1 MSLLQG
7 KSLLGLQ
14 GATREEIEL
23 ILRAAARMKAVVNS
37 GNKKLPL
44 LRGKSVVNM
53 FFEPSTRTSGSFEM
67 AANYLDASVVNF
79 TPCGSS
85 LVKGESFRD
94 TLLTVTAMGVDAIVM
109 RHKQEGSP
117 LFAHQCV
124 DPVIINAGDGAHE
137 HPTQALLDLYT
148 IQEVKGRIDGLKV
161 VIVGDIDH
169 SRVARSNVYGLK
181 TMGADVHLVGPRT
194 LLQPELAVA
203 LGITF
208 HYDLDEALEG
218 ADVINV
224 LRIQKERQGAGF
236 FPSDGEYYSQ
246 FGINAV
252 RLQTAKKDVLILHP
266 GPMNR
271 GLEIG
276 TDICYG
282 SHSSI
287 QEQVKN
293 GLCVRMAVLYLT
305 IIGGDENGI
314 TR

>member
-1 MSLLQG
+1 
-7 KSLLGLQ
+7 
-14 GATREEIEL
+14 
-23 ILRAAARMKAVVNS
+23 
-37 GNKKLPL
+37 
-44 LRGKSVVNM
+44 
-53 FFEPSTRTSGSFEM
+53 
-67 AANYLDASVVNF
+67 
-79 TPCGSS
+79 
-85 LVKGESFRD
+85 
-94 TLLTVTAMGVDAIVM
+94 
-109 RHKQEGSP
+109 
-117 LFAHQCV
+117 
-124 DPVIINAGDGAHE
+124 
-137 HPTQALLDLYT
+137 
-148 IQEVKGRIDGLKV
+148 
-161 VIVGDIDH
+161 
-169 SRVARSNVYGLK
+169 
-181 TMGADVHLVGPRT
+181 MGADVHLVGPRT

-203 LGITF
+203 LGVTF